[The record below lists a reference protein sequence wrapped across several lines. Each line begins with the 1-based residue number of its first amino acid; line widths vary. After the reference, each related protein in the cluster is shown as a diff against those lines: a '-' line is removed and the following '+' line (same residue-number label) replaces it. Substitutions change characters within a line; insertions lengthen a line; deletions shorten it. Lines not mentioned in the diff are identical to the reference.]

1 MKRSNSL
8 CFLVSMAVSR
18 TARHE
23 STAANDLTRE
33 LRRSV
38 NRSRTCAY
46 MFALR
51 SARGTKLAKRFDARD
66 LQTDLKREAMLTA
79 PDHISGSRTS
89 PISVWRRSSSRP
101 KQNSNDTP
109 WFGHAGS
116 VEKVNAVVS
125 QRIPDVGGVGRTQCD
140 DRGSSQ

>member
-33 LRRSV
+33 SRRSV

-66 LQTDLKREAMLTA
+66 LQTDLKREAMPTA
-79 PDHISGSRTS
+79 PDHIWVADITYIRLAEELVWSETELQRRANICSYGKDDGKRRKGKCDRVRHS
-89 PISVWRRSSSRP
+89 P
-101 KQNSNDTP
+101 
-109 WFGHAGS
+109 
-116 VEKVNAVVS
+116 
-125 QRIPDVGGVGRTQCD
+125 D
-140 DRGSSQ
+140 DCGP

>member
-18 TARHE
+18 TARRE

-33 LRRSV
+33 SRRSV

-51 SARGTKLAKRFDARD
+51 SARGTKLAKRFDAQEFANRS
-66 LQTDLKREAMLTA
+66 EARGHLTA
-79 PDHISGSRTS
+79 PDHISVADIAYIR
-89 PISVWRRSSSRP
+89 PAEEFVWSETEL
-101 KQNSNDTP
+101 Q
-109 WFGHAGS
+109 
-116 VEKVNAVVS
+116 
-125 QRIPDVGGVGRTQCD
+125 
-140 DRGSSQ
+140 

>member
-33 LRRSV
+33 SRRSV

-51 SARGTKLAKRFDARD
+51 SARGTKLAKRSDAQD

-79 PDHISGSRTS
+79 PDHIWVADITYIRLAQEF
-89 PISVWRRSSSRP
+89 VYL
-101 KQNSNDTP
+101 
-109 WFGHAGS
+109 
-116 VEKVNAVVS
+116 AVVMDAFS
-125 QRIPDVGGVGRTQCD
+125 RKVVGWALADHLQASLPLEALD
-140 DRGSSQ
+140 KAIAS

>member
-23 STAANDLTRE
+23 STAANGLTRE
-33 LRRSV
+33 SRRSV

-51 SARGTKLAKRFDARD
+51 SARGRKLAKRSDAQD
-66 LQTDLKREAMLTA
+66 LQTDLRREAILTA
-79 PDHISGSRTS
+79 PDHIWVADITYIRL
-89 PISVWRRSSSRP
+89 PHEFV
-101 KQNSNDTP
+101 
-109 WFGHAGS
+109 
-116 VEKVNAVVS
+116 
-125 QRIPDVGGVGRTQCD
+125 
-140 DRGSSQ
+140 

>member
-18 TARHE
+18 TARRE

-33 LRRSV
+33 SRRSV

-51 SARGTKLAKRFDARD
+51 SARGTKLAKRSDAQEFANRS
-66 LQTDLKREAMLTA
+66 EA
-79 PDHISGSRTS
+79 R
-89 PISVWRRSSSRP
+89 
-101 KQNSNDTP
+101 
-109 WFGHAGS
+109 GHAHRAGS
-116 VEKVNAVVS
+116 YLS
-125 QRIPDVGGVGRTQCD
+125 RGHHLYPFGGGARL
-140 DRGSSQ
+140 DRN